1 MRVLITGGLGFIGSH
16 VVEAAAEDGH
26 QVRILDNRTLV
37 QAAREPDCESLRSFA
52 DLADI
57 VHADVAD
64 RDAVNGAL
72 SGVDAVIHLAAK
84 VGLGKGISDAPEYV
98 MQNDLGTAVLLAA
111 MDKVGVGQ
119 LVLAS
124 SMVVYGEGLAE
135 CPQHGAVKPQP
146 RRLSDL
152 ENGSFESTCPRCGWA
167 LIPMLIPESAPIAP
181 TNAYA
186 ATKASQEHLASA
198 WVRATEGSAVA
209 LRYHNVYGRRLPRDT
224 PYAGVAALFV
234 TMLQRG
240 QAPRVF
246 EDGGQRRDFVHVR
259 DVARANIAALT
270 ARSCPEVSVF
280 NIGSGTVRSVLDMAT
295 ALSDSMS
302 GATPV
307 VTGEFRAG
315 DVRHITASS
324 SKAANVLN
332 WSAEE
337 DFVKGMAELCDLR

>member
-1 MRVLITGGLGFIGSH
+1 MRILITGGLGFIGSH
-16 VVEAAAEDGH
+16 VVEAATEDGH
-26 QVRILDNRTLV
+26 QIRILDNRTLAE
-37 QAAREPDCESLRSFA
+37 AAHEPDCESLHGFGE
-52 DLADI
+52 LADI
-57 VHADVAD
+57 VHGDVTD
-64 RDAVNGAL
+64 REAVSEAL
-72 SGVDAVIHLAAK
+72 DGVDAVIHLAAK

-98 MQNDLGTAVLLAA
+98 IQNDLGTAVVLAA
-111 MDKVGVGQ
+111 MEQAGVGQ

-135 CPQHGAVKPQP
+135 CPEHGAVRPQP
-146 RRLSDL
+146 RRLVDL
-152 ENGSFESTCPRCGWA
+152 ENGNFESTCPQCGCA
-167 LIPMLIPESAPIAP
+167 LIPMLIRESAPIAP

-224 PYAGVAALFV
+224 PYAGVAALFIS
-234 TMLQRG
+234 MLQRG

-246 EDGGQRRDFVHVR
+246 EDGKQRRDFVHVR
-259 DVARANIAALT
+259 DIARANVAALT
-270 ARSCPEVSVF
+270 VQNSSDMSVF
-280 NIGSGTVRSVLDMAT
+280 NIGSGKVRSVLDMAT

-307 VTGEFRAG
+307 VTGEFRVG

-324 SKAANVLN
+324 AKAAKELN
-332 WSAEE
+332 WSAQE
-337 DFVKGMAELCDLR
+337 DFNQGMAELCE